1 MAKLPKIE
9 LKPIVDVL
17 KSEGRTELNK
27 AIIGKFG
34 GQTIVKTWDETL
46 KILETEIVSKLSS
59 GASISELEGPVGILS
74 ECAAHLRTLATQIL
88 GFVPGPVDIVCSV
101 IDAIDCLTTDCLT
114 TQDFSL
120 CVGSA
125 ILELLGCIPG
135 GKVAVKGAGRLA
147 LLMERAV
154 SKMIQNSPELAKVV
168 RESEQISKGV
178 KMFVNRVR
186 TTVSAPPNAYAT
198 ETPPVL
204 GSRLDTGA
212 TFSMN
217 FKSIETSK
225 YSIKPT
231 TTGTY
236 PQTPSTNYM
245 RNISSTKTG
254 KMYPF

>member
-34 GQTIVKTWDETL
+34 GLTIVKTWDETL
-46 KILETEIVSKLSS
+46 KILETEIVPLLSR
-59 GASISELEGPVGILS
+59 GASISELAGPVGRLS
-74 ECAAHLRTLATQIL
+74 KCAAHLGTLATQIL
-88 GFVPGPVDIVCSV
+88 SFVPGPVGIVCSV
-101 IDAIDCLTTDCLT
+101 INAIVCLT
-114 TQDFSL
+114 TQPFPL

-147 LLMERAV
+147 PLMERAV

-168 RESEQISKGV
+168 RETEQISKGV

-186 TTVSAPPNAYAT
+186 TTVSAPPNAYAPK
-198 ETPPVL
+198 TPPVV

-231 TTGTY
+231 TTGIY

-245 RNISSTKTG
+245 RYILSTKTG

>member
-1 MAKLPKIE
+1 MVKLPKID
-9 LKPIVDVL
+9 LKPIVEVL

-27 AIIGKFG
+27 AIAGKLG
-34 GQTIVKTWDETL
+34 GLVVVKTWDETL
-46 KILETEIVSKLSS
+46 KILETEIVPILSR
-59 GASISELEGPVGILS
+59 GASVSELAGPVGRLGKCAAQLGAIALQILS
-74 ECAAHLRTLATQIL
+74 
-88 GFVPGPVDIVCSV
+88 FVPGPVGIVCSV
-101 IDAIDCLTTDCLT
+101 INAIACLA
-114 TQDFSL
+114 TQPFPL
-120 CVGSA
+120 CVGGA
-125 ILELLGCIPG
+125 MLELLGCIPG
-135 GKVAVKGAGRLA
+135 GKFAVKGAGKLA
-147 LLMERAV
+147 PLMERAV

-168 RESEQISKGV
+168 RETEQISKGV

-186 TTVSAPPNAYAT
+186 TTVSAPPNAYAPK
-198 ETPPVL
+198 TPPVV

-231 TTGTY
+231 TTGIY

-245 RNISSTKTG
+245 RYILSTKTG